1 MFQPA
6 ALFIGLRYSRSRQGS
21 AFTRFIQRFSLI
33 GIMIGVAALIVVTSV
48 MNGFENELKNRI
60 LGVVPQVTVQGTDGA
75 PLEDWQAT
83 QQDLVY
89 SRQVRHSAPFV
100 QVESLL
106 QGRGQ
111 LSAVMLQG
119 LYPEYES
126 AYNQVTQHMVRGQF
140 SDLQAGEFGVIL
152 GRPLAYQLDVQVG
165 EQVRLVAAS
174 GGQFTP
180 AGVMPAQRMFRVIGL
195 FEVGADIDRQLA
207 IAHADD
213 VARLLRYPQGA
224 VGGIRLYLD
233 DAFAAQRVAS
243 HLRQQISPQQSLQ
256 VTEWS
261 ERYGRLFDAVRM
273 EKGMMLFML
282 AMVVMVAAFNVVSAL
297 VMVIHD
303 KRYDIAI
310 LQTLGLSRGQVYA
323 MLMVQG
329 AASGLTGALVGVV
342 LGIALTFGL
351 NPIMNLLG
359 LQIMLYTDGQGL
371 PFLMHVSQVAAIAGL
386 AVALTLMA
394 TLYPAWRASRVQPA
408 QALRYE

>member
-21 AFTRFIQRFSLI
+21 AFTRFIQRFSLV
-33 GIMIGVAALIVVTSV
+33 GIVLGVAALVVVTSV

-60 LGVVPQVTVQGTDGA
+60 LGVVPQVTINAPDGESLA
-75 PLEDWQAT
+75 DWQSIDA
-83 QQDLVY
+83 
-89 SRQVRHSAPFV
+89 QVTYPSQVQHRAPFV

-119 LYPEYES
+119 LYPEHET
-126 AYNQVTQHMVRGQF
+126 AHNQVTGHMVRGRF
-140 SDLQAGEFGVIL
+140 NDLQAGEFGVIV
-152 GRPLAYQLDVQVG
+152 GRPLAYQLDIQVG

-180 AGVMPAQRMFRVIGL
+180 VGVMPAQRMFRVVGL
-195 FEVGADIDRQLA
+195 FEVGADIDRQLV

-213 VARLLRYPQGA
+213 VARLLRFSTGD
-224 VGGIRLYLD
+224 VGGIRLYLE
-233 DAFAAQRVAS
+233 DAFSAQRVAQQ
-243 HLRQQISPQQSLQ
+243 LRDQPTLDALR
-256 VTEWS
+256 VGEWS
-261 ERYGRLFDAVRM
+261 ERYGRLFEAVRM

-282 AMVVMVAAFNVVSAL
+282 ALVVVVAAFNVVSAL

-310 LQTLGLSRGQVYA
+310 LQTLGLSRTDVYW
-323 MLMVQG
+323 MLTVQG
-329 AASGLTGALVGVV
+329 ASSGIAGAFIGVV
-342 LGIALTFGL
+342 AGVALTLSL
-351 NPIMNLLG
+351 NPIMQSLG
-359 LQIMLYTDGQGL
+359 LSIMMYTDGQGL
-371 PFLMHVSQVAAIAGL
+371 PYLIEPLQVAAIAVM
-386 AVALTLMA
+386 AVILTLLA